1 MSPITSAALVGG
13 VVAAGQVSQGKGIT
27 AKFVLGGMFYAVA
40 IVTLNSAA
48 PQVAGPLASLVLVA
62 AIFTY
67 VPSIAKGIG
76 VIPS

>member
-1 MSPITSAALVGG
+1 MSPLTSAALVGG

-40 IVTLNSAA
+40 IVALDSAA
-48 PQVAGPLASLVLVA
+48 PQVAGPIGGLVLIA

-67 VPSIAKGIG
+67 VPSIAQGIG
-76 VIPS
+76 VVKS